1 MFSSMFTS
9 MFASMFTSKEKR
21 AFAIMSCVT
30 LVWAG
35 LFPTGKIALQSIP
48 PFTFS
53 ATRLVIGS
61 LLLYGYMRRKHS
73 SATTHIPWTP
83 QLIGSFLI
91 LGFCGYLISVSG
103 SYLGL
108 RLTTA
113 TNAAL
118 LNAASPVIIAI
129 LAALFLKERL
139 SRRTILGIG
148 LSVIGVGV
156 IVARGSWQVILH
168 SQYNTGDLLILGSLC
183 GWGTYTTYG
192 RHIMHTI
199 SPLVATTYAYI
210 AGAFFVVLVS
220 LSTEW
225 GLWQPTDTPLPAWL
239 ALAYQSTLGTLAHF
253 WFYDAV
259 AVLGSSR
266 AGIFIN
272 LVPVM
277 AIGIASVLLN
287 EVLTIAHLV
296 GGAIV
301 MGGVAI
307 ATRGQ

>member
-1 MFSSMFTS
+1 MSTS
-9 MFASMFTSKEKR
+9 QEKR
-21 AFAIMSCVT
+21 AFVLMGCVA
-30 LVWAG
+30 VIWAG

-61 LLLYGYMRRKHS
+61 LLLYGYMHYKRTH
-73 SATTHIPWTP
+73 AATHITWTP
-83 QLIGSFLI
+83 RLIGSFLI

-103 SYLGL
+103 SYHGL

-118 LNAASPVIIAI
+118 LNAASPIIIAS

-139 SRRTILGIG
+139 SKRTIFGIS

-156 IVARGSWQVILH
+156 IVARGSWQVILNN
-168 SQYNTGDLLILGSLC
+168 QYNTGDLLILGSLL

-192 RHIMHTI
+192 QHIMQTI
-199 SPLVATTYAYI
+199 SPLVATTYAYMT
-210 AGAFFVVLVS
+210 GAVFVVLAS
-220 LSTEW
+220 LYTEW
-225 GLWQPTDTPLPAWL
+225 GMWQPADTPLPAWL

-259 AVLGSSR
+259 AVLGPGR

-277 AIGIASVLLN
+277 AIGIASVVLN
-287 EVLTIAHLV
+287 EVLTIAHLI

-307 ATRGQ
+307 ATRGR